1 MSGDSYLDAVRYRI
15 SHLRRDA
22 GNMIFFT
29 FTLLIPIFLVG
40 YWFIASGVLQ
50 HHREHRQL
58 FVSMAVI
65 GLVFGSILSVGG
77 LLIMQHPIREIS
89 GSISAIAFWIFN
101 LGSLVLTAGYF
112 GIVVVLA
119 GRPACHR
126 VLKWLAPFGRMALT
140 NYIMQSVI
148 LILLF
153 HGYAGGLYGEVSR
166 ASQIFVVVAIVVFQI
181 ALSAWWLKRFRFG
194 PLEWLWRSATYMSW
208 QRLR

>member
-89 GSISAIAFWIFN
+89 SSISAIAFWIFN
-101 LGSLVLTAGYF
+101 LGSLVLAAGYF